1 MKFDKMIKEQ
11 LAKNV
16 TVTTKLTPEMTD
28 ASMLRL
34 AIQAEYDAVN
44 LYEQMAATT
53 DNTKLKETFLEVANE
68 EKVHI
73 GEFETLLSEIDGD
86 HKKEKMKG
94 KEEVEK

>member
-16 TVTTKLTPEMTD
+16 TVTSKLTPEMSD
-28 ASMLRL
+28 ASILRL

-73 GEFETLLSEIDGD
+73 GEFETLLSEIDDD

-94 KEEVEK
+94 KEEVKK

>member
-1 MKFDKMIKEQ
+1 MIKEQ

-16 TVTTKLTPEMTD
+16 TVTSKLTPEMSD
-28 ASMLRL
+28 ASILRL

-53 DNTKLKETFLEVANE
+53 DNTKLKETFLEVVNE

-73 GEFETLLSEIDGD
+73 GEFETLLSEIDDD

-94 KEEVEK
+94 KEEVKK